1 MSTSSLVLMLVY
13 TLTAL
18 VIQGLGIGL
27 IVMIEPLIDGW
38 SGGAF
43 MTSFLLAFWLAWI
56 IAVRLTEPRKVA
68 AAAV

>member
-38 SGGAF
+38 SGVAF

>member
-1 MSTSSLVLMLVY
+1 MSTSSLVLMLIY

-27 IVMIEPLIDGW
+27 IVLIEPLIDGW
-38 SGGAF
+38 SGVAF
-43 MTSFLLAFWLAWI
+43 MTSFLLAFWVAWI